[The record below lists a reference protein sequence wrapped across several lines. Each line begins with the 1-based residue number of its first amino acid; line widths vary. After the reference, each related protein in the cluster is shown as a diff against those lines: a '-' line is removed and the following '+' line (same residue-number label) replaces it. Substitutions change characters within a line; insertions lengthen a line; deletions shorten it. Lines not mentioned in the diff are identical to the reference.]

1 MSPSHPNASFAGA
14 AATRLADFH
23 LSEESGV
30 LALNRRLRHAG
41 QVHVIRSACL
51 WTSPRMT
58 PSASSKRE
66 AMMSRY
72 WASPEL
78 YRRKTE

>member
-1 MSPSHPNASFAGA
+1 MCVPSGCNDGVSELRRSWEAYAASY
-14 AATRLADFH
+14 

-51 WTSPRMT
+51 
-58 PSASSKRE
+58 
-66 AMMSRY
+66 
-72 WASPEL
+72 
-78 YRRKTE
+78 